1 MTSENASGG
10 TPGTRG
16 ATHESPGGPGLR
28 LIRKDELGGD
38 PSPTPGMLRAH
49 AISVPGLT
57 SGTVSVGPGIMSGW
71 HHHGTHETSIHVLK
85 GVLRMEFPGGTF
97 DAAVG
102 DFIHV
107 PAGAVHRESNPG
119 AEANLAVFSRSGTG
133 AVTVNVAG
141 PA

>member
-1 MTSENASGG
+1 MTSDHGHGG
-10 TPGTRG
+10 AP
-16 ATHESPGGPGLR
+16 LR
-28 LIRKDELGGD
+28 LIKKNELGTD
-38 PSPTPGMLRAH
+38 PNPTPGMQRAQ

-57 SGTVSVGPGIMSGW
+57 SGTVSVGAGVRSGW

-85 GVLRMEFPGGTF
+85 GVLRMEYPEGTF
-97 DAAVG
+97 DAAAG

-119 AEANLAVFSRSGTG
+119 DEANLAVFSRSGSGT
-133 AVTVNVAG
+133 VTVNVDG